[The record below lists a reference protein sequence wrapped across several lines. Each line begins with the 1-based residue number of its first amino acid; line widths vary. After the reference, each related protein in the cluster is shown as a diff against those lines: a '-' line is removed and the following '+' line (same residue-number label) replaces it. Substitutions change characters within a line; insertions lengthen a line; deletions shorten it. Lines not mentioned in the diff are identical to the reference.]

1 MWAAPLA
8 ALDNSATMQPTR
20 ATGTV
25 HRQSR
30 AGGTGRRAERR
41 AQEQAAARQR
51 KLVALAMALI
61 VVMLAGLVVLR
72 VVSGSNSNAAASGP
86 APASL
91 VQAITSVPATTLS
104 QVGRGTATQL
114 PTPVRTDIERGP
126 SGLPLVTYIG
136 AEYCPF
142 CAAQRWPL
150 IVALSRF
157 GTFDNLQLSHSASDD
172 VYPNTPTFSF
182 VGSTFSSPY
191 LEFDPVELQ
200 SNVRTGNTY
209 QQLQTPTPAQSNL
222 LRTYDAPPYV
232 SASAAGSIPFTDFA
246 GQYLVSGAS
255 FDVGTLRG
263 MTQEQVATALA
274 DPSSPQAQAI
284 LGSANVL
291 TAAICSATGNTPAN
305 VCGDPAIAAL
315 QATLAATPAPGKN

>member
-1 MWAAPLA
+1 
-8 ALDNSATMQPTR
+8 MQPPR

-25 HRQSR
+25 RRESRQPHS
-30 AGGTGRRAERR
+30 GRRAERR

-51 KLVALAMALI
+51 RLVVLAAAAI
-61 VVMLAGLVVLR
+61 VLLLAGLVVLR
-72 VVSGSNSNAAASGP
+72 IVNSANSNTATGASGP
-86 APASL
+86 APQSL
-91 VQAITSVPATTLS
+91 VQAVTHIPASTLT

-114 PTPVRTDIERGP
+114 PTPVRAEVERGP
-126 SGLPLVTYIG
+126 TVLPLLSYIG

-142 CAAQRWPL
+142 CAGERWPL

-172 VYPNTPTFSF
+172 VYPNSPTFSF
-182 VGSTFSSPY
+182 VGSSYTSPY

-200 SNVRTGNTY
+200 SNVRAGNSY
-209 QQLQTPTPAQSNL
+209 QQLQTPTPAQTNV

-232 SASAAGSIPFTDFA
+232 PASAAGSIPFIDLA
-246 GQYLVSGAS
+246 GQYVVSGAS
-255 FDVGTLRG
+255 YDVGTLRG
-263 MTQEQVATALA
+263 MTQEQVAAALA
-274 DPSSPQAQAI
+274 DPNSPQAQAI

-305 VCGDPAIAAL
+305 VCSDPVIASL
-315 QATLAATPAPGKN
+315 QATLSATPVPGRS